1 MVSSNHTT
9 QVQASFLPPSRY
21 YVVSPW
27 LSPLCVVSRI
37 LRSEMEDEGIPPN
50 KIFLGGFS
58 QVHAD
63 PDLRYA
69 LLLTCPDL
77 LSS

>member
-9 QVQASFLPPSRY
+9 QVLASLP
-21 YVVSPW
+21 
-27 LSPLCVVSRI
+27 LSLLPGVALVLTLCIVSRI

-58 QVHAD
+58 QVHVD
-63 PDLRYA
+63 PDK
-69 LLLTCPDL
+69 C
-77 LSS
+77 